1 MGSLSFKVTL
11 RCQNAYL
18 WNMSSKRFV
27 SQIIPDL
34 QESVQQGATNPPEAD
49 AQKEPVSGLTS
60 DADHR
65 GTSVRGVAQ
74 RNTGRSIPYKEVIFQ
89 VLLHVVVFIF
99 YSYDRRNP
107 QIESYQVVF
116 FLTYALAALVINY
129 LLLPKFLY
137 RNKPLPF
144 VIWTVVVIGV
154 VIILEEA
161 VIEQIYFPDTRG
173 QRFLGVFFSLWG
185 VLPVITVLSGFKFA
199 WDALRKQ
206 QEVELLK
213 STIKESE
220 LKFLRSQI
228 NPHFLFNNLNN
239 LYSYAID
246 FSPKTPEIILKLSSV
261 LRYMLY
267 ECKEKYVPLAK
278 EVEQLQNFTQLYE
291 MQIEERGE
299 VNFSVEVNQ
308 PDYQIAPLILIV
320 FIENA
325 FKHSQSGQSDNIRID
340 IALELSE
347 EGELTFSCKN
357 NFHPVANTENLAH
370 GIGLENVRKRLQLLY
385 PNAHSLTIEEKDN
398 QFEVY
403 LTMQLTQKVRH
414 ELYYH

>member
-1 MGSLSFKVTL
+1 MPSKNFVSRIVPDIKDSASQGLGEHHGRGNTLPRNAVRSLS
-11 RCQNAYL
+11 
-18 WNMSSKRFV
+18 
-27 SQIIPDL
+27 
-34 QESVQQGATNPPEAD
+34 
-49 AQKEPVSGLTS
+49 
-60 DADHR
+60 
-65 GTSVRGVAQ
+65 
-74 RNTGRSIPYKEVIFQ
+74 YKEIIFQ

-107 QIESYQVVF
+107 HIESYQVVF
-116 FLTYALAALVINY
+116 FLTYSMAALVINY
-129 LLLPKFLY
+129 FLLPRFLY
-137 RNKPLPF
+137 RNKPLQF
-144 VIWTVVVIGV
+144 VGWTVAVIAL
-154 VIILEEA
+154 VIFLEEA

-239 LYSYAID
+239 LYSYAIE

-267 ECKEKYVPLAK
+267 ECQEKYVPLSK
-278 EVEQLQNFTQLYE
+278 EVEQLENFTQLYE

-299 VNFSVEVNQ
+299 VSFSVAVNQ
-308 PDYQIAPLILIV
+308 LDYQIAPLILIV

-325 FKHSQSGQSDNIRID
+325 FKHSQSGQSEDIQID
-340 IALELSE
+340 ISIELSK
-347 EGELTFSCKN
+347 EGELNFSCKN

-385 PNAHSLTIEEKDN
+385 PNAHELVIEETDN
-398 QFEVY
+398 QYEVY
-403 LTMQLTQKVRH
+403 LSMQLTQKVRN